1 VPKTAVKPP
10 VPVPSINA
18 SLNLPKAIPVPAASV
33 ATGIGPKPGSY
44 AYILAQAKAA
54 QQTQPKIGT
63 IQHKPVEKLT
73 RRERLAKEAEAS
85 GKKKG
90 PVTGTLS
97 RSRSPDLRNAK
108 GGAKQEPQKEKKK
121 PLELGYKGTMRPA
134 APEPT
139 YKGTMNMK
147 KPARDERS
155 TSAPTHKR
163 PDPSRD
169 KYRGYFTDEE
179 EEDDGYYD
187 ESDISDMEAG
197 LSDVEAEEQAALR
210 QAKKDDENEL
220 KFENELKRQKSEKRL
235 ALERLAAEAAK
246 KKKRY

>member
-1 VPKTAVKPP
+1 
-10 VPVPSINA
+10 
-18 SLNLPKAIPVPAASV
+18 
-33 ATGIGPKPGSY
+33 
-44 AYILAQAKAA
+44 
-54 QQTQPKIGT
+54 
-63 IQHKPVEKLT
+63 
-73 RRERLAKEAEAS
+73 LAKEAEAS

-90 PVTGTLS
+90 PATGTLS
-97 RSRSPDLRNAK
+97 RSRSPDPRSTK
-108 GGAKQEPQKEKKK
+108 GGVKQEPQKEKKKK

-134 APEPT
+134 APEPA
-139 YKGTMNMK
+139 YKGTMNTK
-147 KPARDERS
+147 RPARDERS

-187 ESDISDMEAG
+187 ESDLSDMEAG

-220 KFENELKRQKSEKRL
+220 RLENELKRQKSEKRI
-235 ALERLAAEAAK
+235 ALEKLAAEAAK